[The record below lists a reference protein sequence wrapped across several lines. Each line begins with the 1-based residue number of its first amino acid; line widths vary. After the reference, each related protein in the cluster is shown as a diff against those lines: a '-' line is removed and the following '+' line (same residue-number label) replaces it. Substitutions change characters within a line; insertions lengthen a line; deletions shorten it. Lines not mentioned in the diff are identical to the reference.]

1 MSFEQN
7 NFPSLQSPLSGACRR
22 LVVEGNN
29 TAWRT
34 SCGSWTAWDQAAI
47 RQSDISH
54 SNRQRKPWGLLQGY
68 SQSSVSSGLKI
79 KMINSLFLSLPPFV
93 SLTHSL
99 LSLPLQPGFNINK
112 YFSDF
117 SLKVSSLTYLFYI
130 FYIINDK
137 NLILPFTVIPFE
149 SFLSV

>member
-1 MSFEQN
+1 MEPVGAWWWRATGQLGAPQLWQPGSKAASHWK
-7 NFPSLQSPLSGACRR
+7 PASSQS
-22 LVVEGNN
+22 
-29 TAWRT
+29 
-34 SCGSWTAWDQAAI
+34 GS
-47 RQSDISH
+47 QSVPA
-54 SNRQRKPWGLLQGY
+54 SNKLTEKRQRKPSGLVLGY
-68 SQSSVSSGLKI
+68 SQSSLSSGLKI

-130 FYIINDK
+130 FYIIINDK

>member
-1 MSFEQN
+1 M
-7 NFPSLQSPLSGACRR
+7 
-22 LVVEGNN
+22 VEGNN

-34 SCGSWTAWDQAAI
+34 SCGSFTLASL
-47 RQSDISH
+47 RPGS
-54 SNRQRKPWGLLQGY
+54 
-68 SQSSVSSGLKI
+68 SQSVSPTSGFRQTNNRETEKTTGSSAGIQSVHSVSSGLKI

-99 LSLPLQPGFNINK
+99 LSLPLQPGFKINK
-112 YFSDF
+112 YFSEF